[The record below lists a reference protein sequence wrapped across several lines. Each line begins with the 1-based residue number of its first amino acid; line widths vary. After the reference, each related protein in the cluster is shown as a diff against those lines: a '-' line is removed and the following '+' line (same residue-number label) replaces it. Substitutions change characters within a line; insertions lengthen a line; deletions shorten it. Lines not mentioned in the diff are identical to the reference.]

1 MKYRPKGFLLLLIK
15 VVLYAKVSI
24 VCFFLIRL
32 MLAFFYLEAMSL
44 IDAHLL

>member
-32 MLAFFYLEAMSL
+32 MLAFVLFGGYEFN
-44 IDAHLL
+44 